1 MKTITGE
8 WMEVDVRY
16 RKTMED
22 GEEKAVTERYVVDAM
37 SFTEGEASAIE
48 EVKQYVSGDL
58 KVKKMNPAAYRE
70 VMFSEDSED
79 EGWYKVRIAELDM
92 QDNGKLKRI
101 PVNYLVQAGTLQR
114 AVNNVMAVM
123 GNTMIDY
130 VFVSV
135 VETKIV
141 DAFEHKKK
149 D

>member
-37 SFTEGEASAIE
+37 SFTEGEASAIK

-130 VFVSV
+130 VFVSAA
-135 VETKIV
+135 ETKIV

>member
-1 MKTITGE
+1 M
-8 WMEVDVRY
+8 
-16 RKTMED
+16 
-22 GEEKAVTERYVVDAM
+22 
-37 SFTEGEASAIE
+37 
-48 EVKQYVSGDL
+48 SGDL

-135 VETKIV
+135 AETKIV

>member
-1 MKTITGE
+1 
-8 WMEVDVRY
+8 MEVDVRY

-37 SFTEGEASAIE
+37 SFTEGEASAIK

-130 VFVSV
+130 VFVSAA
-135 VETKIV
+135 ETKIV

>member
-79 EGWYKVRIAELDM
+79 DGWYKVRIAELDM

-135 VETKIV
+135 AETKIV
-141 DAFEHKKK
+141 DAFEHRKK

>member
-1 MKTITGE
+1 
-8 WMEVDVRY
+8 MEVDVRY